1 MISSYVSASVAVLG
15 GAQPRFELPPVKL
28 LLLLLR
34 ASARRGLAGL
44 GRALGAGILAALLA
58 WEPRPAL
65 AEVLVLKQGEVRTL
79 PLLQTRA
86 RLPLQMEMLYL
97 GMVEERFLSYARANN
112 WETIASDREDPR
124 WSRWQLRPGG
134 EALYLPDAPSSR
146 DPSEPPLYARG
157 FYVQA
162 YFVGGRL
169 AGMHLIHNPEEPG
182 FNLRQL
188 QRLVRAWFPDNRL
201 MLHYQVLPEDPDR
214 QVLGAYW
221 GTIPSPYLAD
231 IQRNSR
237 LPFCQ
242 VFFSPTSP
250 QPIVPTS
257 APPHCLSQTAV
268 EDGAAPAAA
277 QKKTAALR

>member
-1 MISSYVSASVAVLG
+1 MILSYVPASVAVLG
-15 GAQPRFELPPVKL
+15 GARPRLELPLVKL
-28 LLLLLR
+28 LFLSLR

-44 GRALGAGILAALLA
+44 GRAVGAGILAALLA

-65 AEVLVLKQGEVRTL
+65 AEVLVLKQGEVGAL

-97 GMVEERFLSYARANN
+97 GMVEERFLSYARTNN
-112 WETIASDREDPR
+112 WETISSDREDPR

-134 EALYLPDAPSSR
+134 EALYLPDAPSLR
-146 DPSEPPLYARG
+146 DPSEPPIYARG

-169 AGMHLIHNPEEPG
+169 AGMHLIQNPEEPG
-182 FNLRQL
+182 FNLKAL

-201 MLHYQVLPEDPDR
+201 MVYYQVLPEDPDQ

-221 GTIPSPYLAD
+221 GNIPPPYLAD
-231 IQRNSR
+231 LQRNR

-242 VFFSPTSP
+242 SFLSPTSP
-250 QPIVPTS
+250 QPIVPPA
-257 APPHCLSQTAV
+257 APPHCLSQAAV
-268 EDGAAPAAA
+268 EDGAAPSAA
-277 QKKTAALR
+277 QKETAALR

>member
-1 MISSYVSASVAVLG
+1 MWG
-15 GAQPRFELPPVKL
+15 GARPRFKLPLVKL
-28 LLLLLR
+28 LFLLLR
-34 ASARRGLAGL
+34 ASARLGLAGL

-79 PLLQTRA
+79 PLLQTSA

-112 WETIASDREDPR
+112 WETISSDREDPR

-134 EALYLPDAPSSR
+134 EALYLPDATSSR
-146 DPSEPPLYARG
+146 DPLEPPLYARG
-157 FYVQA
+157 FYVEA
-162 YFVGGRL
+162 YFMGGRL
-169 AGMHLIHNPEEPG
+169 AGMHLIDNPEEPG

-201 MLHYQVLPEDPDR
+201 MVYYQVLPEDPDQ

-221 GTIPSPYLAD
+221 GTVPPPYLAT

-242 VFFSPTSP
+242 TFFSPTSP
-250 QPIVPTS
+250 QPITPPST
-257 APPHCLSQTAV
+257 PPHCLVQAAG
-268 EDGAAPAAA
+268 EDGTVPLAA
-277 QKKTAALR
+277 QKKTNALR